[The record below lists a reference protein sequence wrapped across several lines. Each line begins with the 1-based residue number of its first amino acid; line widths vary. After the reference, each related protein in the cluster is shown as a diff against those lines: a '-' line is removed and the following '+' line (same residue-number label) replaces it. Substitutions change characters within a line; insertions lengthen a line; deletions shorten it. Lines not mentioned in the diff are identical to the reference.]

1 MKKLYKGWLAALV
14 AGLALFTASCS
25 HDIAGG
31 TFTGSKDVKKVI
43 NINIDNYGDYFTDSN
58 TSRTIVSDA
67 ITADSNSFY
76 LWGTAVTG
84 AVYGPQEI
92 TGLTGSS
99 GSVALALSPD
109 CWDLTLAVC
118 STSGLTTSTD
128 ILNDAELIG
137 YATIDMT
144 QSSAVTFT
152 LTAKDLV
159 KKGTVNLTLK
169 PTGDDWPVM
178 TNYTITANIV
188 DLQTGAPVAAG
199 LSQTIEDTAWKPAGA
214 SYTANEVEITPGTYE
229 FDITFEHTENHKK
242 YIWSDVIIIL
252 PGRENTAEVEV
263 QNIIG
268 SLPAA
273 PAAFKAG
280 YIAGAEEKVH
290 QNLYPVEFVW
300 TDNSTNETNFVLQFA
315 DITDGDVDWGNEDT
329 YSEYKLNLSGA
340 SDMYK
345 SGSLRRNSTTF
356 QLYLELGRKYT
367 ARIAAENEVG
377 ISDYVEVTVT
387 DAITAVSD
395 KGIVAAAAFSPSTV
409 INRYRITYN
418 LEGGVYSEDGSA
430 AKRNTTNQIVEYH
443 CMDTT
448 DGVAIKNPQGTK
460 PDQVT
465 GEGNAEYLFNGSLKF
480 AKWVKYDTT
489 AGTETEYPTY
499 TPASGA
505 DAASYAPDK
514 YKEFANLDLYA
525 RYGGS
530 ANWVIYDDSAYNI
543 DVSWLKLNEGAI
555 TAVTTASKADTKES
569 GLTFKFVPTA
579 SSEVGSPLVADFA
592 YDVVTFTLTKGTS
605 TYLAGQAEDV
615 AIGGAGASFK
625 IMSTN
630 LPTGRYVAKFTAITG
645 KTTVNY
651 TAVIVLND

>member
-58 TSRTIVSDA
+58 TSRTIASGA
-67 ITADSNSFY
+67 ITANGYSFY
-76 LWGTAVTG
+76 LWGTAITG

-92 TGLTGSS
+92 TGLTGRS

-118 STSGLTTSTD
+118 STTGLTTSTD

-188 DLQTGAPVAAG
+188 DLQTGAPVDAR
-199 LSQTIEDTAWKPAGA
+199 LSQTIENTAWKPEGA
-214 SYTANEVEITPGTYE
+214 SYTANGVEITPGTYE

-252 PGRENTAEVEV
+252 PGRENKAEVEV

-315 DITDGDVDWGNEDT
+315 DITDSNVDWNKEDT

-345 SGSLRRNSTTF
+345 SGSLKRNSTTF

-367 ARIAAENEVG
+367 ARIAAENKVG
-377 ISDYVEVTVT
+377 ISDYVVVTVN
-387 DAITAVSD
+387 DAITADSA

-418 LEGGVYSEDGSA
+418 LEGGVYSEDGSD
-430 AKRNTTNQIVEYH
+430 AKRTTINQIVEYH

-448 DGVAIKNPQGTK
+448 NGVAIKNPQGPK
-460 PDQVT
+460 PDQET
-465 GEGNAEYLFNGSLKF
+465 GEGTAEYLFNGSLKF

-489 AGTETEYPTY
+489 AGKETDYPTY
-499 TPASGA
+499 TAASGA
-505 DAASYAPDK
+505 DVASYNPDK

-530 ANWVIYDDSAYNI
+530 ANWVIYDDLAYNI

-555 TAVTTASKADTKES
+555 TDGTTASKADTKDS

-579 SSEVGSPLVADFA
+579 SSKDGSPLVRGFA
-592 YDVVTFTLTKGTS
+592 YDVVKFTLKMEGI
-605 TYLAGQAEDV
+605 TYLAGRAENV
-615 AIGGAGASFK
+615 AIGGEGASFK

-630 LPTGRYVAKFTAITG
+630 LPTGTYLASFTAITG
-645 KTTVNY
+645 KTTVSKPV
-651 TAVIVLND
+651 TIVLND